1 MSTEITVAFVQQYRD
16 NVILLAQQKGSILRD
31 KVRTDYEKGKAY
43 YFERVGATTAQKK
56 VTRHGDTPL
65 INTPH
70 SRRRITPFTYE
81 WADLV
86 DDADKVRMLIKPES
100 TYAQNA
106 AFAMGRA
113 IDDAIIEAFYSNAY
127 AGEDGSTTVPLP
139 SAQKVAQ
146 DGTPS
151 SITLAKLIAART
163 VLQKSDIDLE
173 DPRHCVISPTAMG
186 ALLNVAEVKSSDY
199 NTNRVLVNG
208 RVQTWMGYDY
218 SESNRLPLVT
228 TGTYRASYI
237 WCQSGVGL
245 MVADDV
251 KTKISERADKSYS
264 VQVFVSMDIGAT
276 RIEDEKVVEIPCLAT
291 D

>member
-16 NVILLAQQKGSILRD
+16 NVISLSQQRGSLLRD
-31 KVRTDYEKGKAY
+31 KVRQDFEKGKAF
-43 YFERVGATTAQKK
+43 YFERVGATTAVKK
-56 VTRHGDTPL
+56 TTRHGDTPL
-65 INTPH
+65 VNTPH
-70 SRRRITPFTYE
+70 SRRRVTPFSYE

-86 DDADKVRMLIKPES
+86 DDADRVRMLISPES

-106 AFAMGRA
+106 AYAMGRA
-113 IDDAIIEAFYSNAY
+113 MDDAIIEAFYGNAY
-127 AGEDGSTTVPLP
+127 AGEDGSTAVALP
-139 SAQKVAQ
+139 DSQKVPQ

-163 VLQKSDIDLE
+163 ILQKADVDPD
-173 DPRHCVISPTAMG
+173 DPRHCILSPAAMG
-186 ALLNVAEVKSSDY
+186 ALLNISEAKSADY

-208 RVQTWMGYDY
+208 RVQTFMGFDY
-218 SESNRLPLVT
+218 TECNRLPIVT
-228 TGTYRASYI
+228 GGTYRASYI

-251 KTKISERADKSYS
+251 KTRITERADKSYS

-276 RIEDEKVVEIPCLAT
+276 RIEDEKVVEIPCLAS